1 MGALC
6 TSAIF
11 INLKLFPNKELAGA
25 VFKLKLKTLSC
36 EENFY
41 LPSSYT
47 CMKHFPSSGELINI
61 KSVFKEK
68 VLVLKK
74 KIKMSQC
81 LISQDLQSSG
91 EENGTG
97 NMHSFV
103 LQEQRELKLMTV
115 RLAREEVQS
124 HFPCPCQACRGRQAQ
139 APRQQPLRALHGPQ
153 STTEMLALSSS
164 EADP

>member
-47 CMKHFPSSGELINI
+47 CMKTFSFLWRIN
-61 KSVFKEK
+61 KYK
-68 VLVLKK
+68 V
-74 KIKMSQC
+74 C
-81 LISQDLQSSG
+81 
-91 EENGTG
+91 
-97 NMHSFV
+97 F
-103 LQEQRELKLMTV
+103 
-115 RLAREEVQS
+115 
-124 HFPCPCQACRGRQAQ
+124 
-139 APRQQPLRALHGPQ
+139 
-153 STTEMLALSSS
+153 
-164 EADP
+164 